1 MLSPFRRVEPD
12 SSLQPLHQDMATP
25 IHPHRPPYYHG
36 TEQCTVGHYAWQP
49 WQDTRM
55 QAMVFSA
62 HANGTLNADTV
73 SPSSASSLE
82 TQNNLSTPETA
93 FDNGFAGP
101 LSSIDGY
108 LDFLGNSESMLPQ
121 TGPFVPPDN
130 QFGEWNNLFPSM
142 SFPDTLRNFPSTVDT
157 CSRSSLNQIA
167 MSEDPGFGVLD
178 NNSVW
183 SIGPSVPT
191 NDHFLLTYAGCF
203 PFPFHIPEA
212 AKI

>member
-12 SSLQPLHQDMATP
+12 SSLQSLHQDMATP
-25 IHPHRPPYYHG
+25 VNPHRPSYYHG
-36 TEQCTVGHYAWQP
+36 TEQGTGGHYAWQP

-82 TQNNLSTPETA
+82 AQNNLSTPDTA

-121 TGPFVPPDN
+121 TGPFVPPGH
-130 QFGEWNNLFPSM
+130 QFGEWNSLSPSM
-142 SFPDTLRNFPSTVDT
+142 SFPDTLSNFPSTVDA

-167 MSEDPGFGVLD
+167 MSEDHGFGALG
-178 NNSVW
+178 NNSVR
-183 SIGPSVPT
+183 SISPSVPA
-191 NDHFLLTYAGCF
+191 NDHFLLTHAGCF
-203 PFPFHIPEA
+203 PLFLLYPGSS
-212 AKI
+212 